1 MRKTTYRTI
10 AAAATAAII
19 FTATSIFTGCQG
31 SEEPVNKV
39 EEGLPVSLSFSVE
52 VPEMQDITI
61 TRASDDVETA
71 IEKMAILFYN
81 AKQANSKPVI
91 VKIDDLGQPTKTTST
106 NWLYTINL
114 SEEQLD
120 GVYSGEWRMYPIANY
135 DKYATFDLSDLATKT
150 ISEFK
155 EYTVTASGRDI
166 TSTAVMMSGRYGT
179 DDNTTITLQPGI
191 NTFDNVFHLKRIVS
205 KNIFTFEN
213 GTGVTF
219 TPQKYSIHNYSTS
232 ATLLERAELNEYA
245 GAGTFT
251 DFTDLPVSGNSF
263 TFYMPENTQIPA
275 AKDTWSY
282 ADREKRTAANY
293 NIFEYAPANST
304 YIVVEGLYEGP
315 GEDSEGATGNV
326 TGNVRYTIHLGN
338 FDTGAGKGGSY
349 GNFTVKRNAKY
360 NYKVK
365 VNGVN
370 NIIVEAE
377 TDVENNP
384 GAEGQIVRPAP
395 HVVVNLDAHYEN
407 VILTFNASGIANYNV
422 GATTPNTSGRMETF
436 LDVNGADKAKHTDAV
451 SWVKFGKPASA
462 STFNNY
468 PANASD
474 VVDIYTL
481 IDEIKAGTYTHC
493 LKDGDNVSVQAYV
506 DEYFYED
513 GRPYGSFVNADDRV
527 LSFVIGN
534 AKNSSDGQ
542 SSYIKGEGFTLKQKS
557 IKTFYND
564 NAGNPF
570 GLETVEE
577 TPEAALTSNDSDNL
591 YGEDYQN
598 GRNDTWRN
606 ISATGAGW
614 STIVNIAAN
623 GHIGADAVTTSNVM
637 QSSYNSPAYQCLSR
651 NRDLNGD
658 GVITKDEVKWYLPS
672 FRQFIY
678 TWFGKKSLPSEI
690 NFTSSTYATSS
701 NKGYR
706 LWWADEGVAIESWSS
721 GSTSGTRCVRNLGTS
736 IDEDFSAI
744 SSYNNDTKVVTITG
758 LKTEALRTNE
768 QSGEY
773 PEHINTDA
781 SSTLPKVFKIAK
793 ANLSTEVE
801 VESTDDPEFSVT
813 TNYSTY
819 ANTLLTN
826 LIDGNNSTYW
836 WSNGAQA
843 AGQYVQISSTVPI
856 KVNSVQIYSS
866 NSTDYPKN
874 QTLQISAD
882 GEDWKDIGTVNGRNV
897 TVSNTAVSDLYVYY
911 IRLYQKA
918 SGVDNWLYLNEITIN
933 YTKPEGTVTMPKKN
947 FKYDELMT
955 GDWCEKR
962 YSEEADASDLGKWRI
977 PNEKELYFI
986 QLYCST
992 EFNLKAASNDNGELI
1007 GGKTKYYR
1015 NADFGYMIYYLR
1027 KDGSANTPIITTG
1040 TQPITEW
1047 KFYDFKLR
1055 CVRDAAPSSTNHD
1068 SSYNSGGTGFG
1079 L

>member
-19 FTATSIFTGCQG
+19 FTATSIFTGCQS

-39 EEGLPVSLSFSVE
+39 EEGLPVSISFSVE
-52 VPEMQDITI
+52 VPEMQNITV

-81 AKQANSKPVI
+81 VKQENSKPVI
-91 VKIDDLGQPTKTTST
+91 VKIDDLGQPTKTTTT
-106 NWLYTINL
+106 NWLYMINL

-219 TPQKYSIHNYSTS
+219 TPRKYSIHNYSTS
-232 ATLLERAELNEYA
+232 ATLLERADLNEYA

-275 AKDTWSY
+275 AKDTWTY
-282 ADREKRTAANY
+282 ADREKRTATNY
-293 NIFEYAPANST
+293 NTFEYAPANST

-315 GEDSEGATGNV
+315 GKDSEGTTGNV

-377 TDVENNP
+377 TEVENNP
-384 GAEGQIVRPAP
+384 GAEGQIVRPSP

-407 VILTFNASGIANYNV
+407 VILTFNASGIAEYNV
-422 GATTPNTSGRMETF
+422 GATTPNTDGKMETF
-436 LDVNGADKAKHTDAV
+436 LDVNGENKASHTDAV

-462 STFNNY
+462 TTFNNY

-481 IDEIKAGTYTHC
+481 IDEITKENYTHC
-493 LKDGDNVSVQAYV
+493 LKNGDDISVQAYV

-534 AKNSSDGQ
+534 AKISPDGQ

-577 TPEAALTSNDSDNL
+577 TPEAALSSDT
-591 YGEDYQN
+591 YAGEELQN
-598 GRNDTWRN
+598 GLKNTREIISSATSSKWTDFVN
-606 ISATGAGW
+606 ISANGFIEDTAPSETSIMTTTG
-614 STIVNIAAN
+614 TNPL
-623 GHIGADAVTTSNVM
+623 
-637 QSSYNSPAYQCLSR
+637 YECLSR
-651 NRDLNGD
+651 NRDLNGN
-658 GVITKDEVKWYLPS
+658 GTIDEDEIRWYVPA
-672 FRQFIY
+672 FRQYIF
-678 TWFGKKSLPSEI
+678 TWCGKKSLPSEI
-690 NFTSSTYATSS
+690 TFNQETYLSSS
-701 NKGYR
+701 NAGYR
-706 LWWADEGVAIESWSS
+706 VWWALEGTAISSWASAGKAS
-721 GSTSGTRCVRNLGTS
+721 KVRCARNLGTS
-736 IDEDFSAI
+736 SDEDVSNI
-744 SSYNNDTKVVTITG
+744 SDWDANNNVVTISK
-758 LKTEALRTNE
+758 LKDEAIRTNT
-768 QSGEY
+768 QIGEY
-773 PEHINTDA
+773 PEHENFDA
-781 SSTLPKVFKIAK
+781 ASTLPKAFKIAK
-793 ANLSTEVE
+793 ANLNIPASGDSYVPEVS
-801 VESTDDPEFSVT
+801 VGTLPEAGNNGSAVYTHNITVPVT
-813 TNYSTY
+813 ITNYDATKSYSYQVGTGS
-819 ANTLLTN
+819 AVDINSETINVNAVITMSNNQATETNTVTVV
-826 LIDGNNSTYW
+826 IKSGNGN
-836 WSNGAQA
+836 
-843 AGQYVQISSTVPI
+843 
-856 KVNSVQIYSS
+856 YSS
-866 NSTDYPKN
+866 FDVIVTLRRTENQWWGYTYSYTYTNTTPTTTMVTGADKN
-874 QTLQISAD
+874 T
-882 GEDWKDIGTVNGRNV
+882 
-897 TVSNTAVSDLYVYY
+897 
-911 IRLYQKA
+911 
-918 SGVDNWLYLNEITIN
+918 
-933 YTKPEGTVTMPKKN
+933 
-947 FKYDELMT
+947 FKYNELMT
-955 GDWCEKR
+955 GDWCEKH

-986 QLYCST
+986 QLYCGN
-992 EFNLKAASNDNGELI
+992 EFKLA
-1007 GGKTKYYR
+1007 GGNETQTDDMIRVGAKTKYER
-1015 NADFGYMIYYLR
+1015 TNTDKTVPYMIYYLQ
-1027 KDGSANTPIITTG
+1027 KDGNSNTPIITTG
-1040 TQPITEW
+1040 DGQSGA
-1047 KFYDFKLR
+1047 DFTVR
-1055 CVRDAAPSSTNHD
+1055 CVRDYTASSKSYD